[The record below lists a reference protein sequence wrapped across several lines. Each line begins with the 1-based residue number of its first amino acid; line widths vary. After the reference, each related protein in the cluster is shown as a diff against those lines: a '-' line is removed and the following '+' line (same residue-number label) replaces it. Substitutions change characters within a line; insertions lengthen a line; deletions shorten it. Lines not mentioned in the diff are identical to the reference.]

1 MQDQDIALSSTLR
14 SDLEIFSEDELAHV
28 LVVKSQTLATWRA
41 ESKGPDYVK
50 LGKSIFYRKQDVVTW
65 INASVVLTRRTT

>member
-50 LGKSIFYRKQDVVTW
+50 LGKNIFYRKQDVVTW

>member
-65 INASVVLTRRTT
+65 INESVVLTRRAT

>member
-50 LGKSIFYRKQDVVTW
+50 LGKSIFYRKQDVLTW